1 MMNHSSMKVFSKTLI
16 LIGILTFVNIATSNA
31 HNSRSTDSKGSDEP
45 ELLALN
51 VVENAEVKNLVKVRG
66 FVVDEFGE
74 PMVGVEIFAEGSSF
88 KAISNTEGKY
98 TVMAKKDDI
107 LKFSQFGV
115 KTKKEKVTT
124 SHILNISLAID

>member
-16 LIGILTFVNIATSNA
+16 LVGILTFVNITTSNA
-31 HNSRSTDSKGSDEP
+31 HNRSSDSDRNEER

-51 VVENAEVKNLVKVRG
+51 VVENADVKNLVKVRG

-98 TVMAKKDDI
+98 TVMAKQDDT